1 MILKFQVKKRT
12 SQWVKEIVVL
22 NFWRG
27 IVRVTCNSSDIYL
40 YQNVS
45 KRAIANLCFNPS
57 MSYGFWVNKNCIKA
71 DRVRY
76 YDVFEEFKDD
86 WRMAS

>member
-1 MILKFQVKKRT
+1 MRLKFQPKKRT

-27 IVRVTCNSSDIYL
+27 IVRVTCNSGDIYL
-40 YQNVS
+40 YERVS
-45 KRAIANLCFNPS
+45 KRAIANLCLNPR
-57 MSYGFWVNKNCIKA
+57 MSYGFWVNQNCIKA
-71 DRVRY
+71 ERVRY
-76 YDVFEEFKDD
+76 YDVAEDFKDD